1 MTAKTPNNPDRSS
14 SQETAPTDAV
24 SEPDATGAAPG
35 LSNDAAGERETEAE
49 GSLFDTLYYG
59 LSLPE
64 RTARSITALAGGLVH
79 ESAARLL
86 PAAFR
91 SSKSYTVFVQQ
102 ALDMAV
108 HDFGGVANDQADGA
122 EEPQTDEAFLARKAV
137 GGLLDV
143 AGVATLHL
151 SPMTVLAIF
160 SDVAY
165 GSGHYLQQ
173 LSAELKAQGVIDEQ
187 SAVDNVAGLLAALQK
202 ATDQATDTLDRPPIN
217 VEGLRQTIQ
226 QTRDA
231 IRDID
236 PSSVI
241 PQSEITR
248 LWSEMEAA
256 ATQSNVSI
264 LDVSATMTLFA
275 LNRVSLATRGALSTI
290 TVAGNLLDQHIL
302 THYTDALIEIRTV
315 GLYQTLRGAS
325 APYLEAV
332 WSNFAGDRT
341 TWTEDLLS
349 GRLVDKTLN
358 VVRGW
363 WSTKTG

>member
-1 MTAKTPNNPDRSS
+1 MAAKTPNDPEPSRPCNTNPAN
-14 SQETAPTDAV
+14 TADI
-24 SEPDATGAAPG
+24 S
-35 LSNDAAGERETEAE
+35 DAAFSASPSPAKVAAQGEAEAE
-49 GSLFDTLYYG
+49 GSLFDKLYYG

-64 RTARSITALAGGLVH
+64 RTARSITALAGGLIH

-91 SSKSYTVFVQQ
+91 SSKSYTIFVQQ

-108 HDFGGVANDQADGA
+108 HDFGGVTSDEANAA
-122 EEPQTDEAFLARKAV
+122 EAPQTEEAILARKAV
-137 GGLLDV
+137 GGMLDI

-160 SDVAY
+160 SDIAY
-165 GSGHYLQQ
+165 GSGHYLKQ

-202 ATDQATDTLDRPPIN
+202 ASDQATDTLDRPPIN
-217 VEGLRQTIQ
+217 IAGLKQTIE
-226 QTRDA
+226 QTRESV
-231 IRDID
+231 RGID
-236 PSSVI
+236 PSQLI

-248 LWSEMEAA
+248 LWSEMESA
-256 ATQSNVSI
+256 ATKADVSL

-275 LNRVSLATRGALSTI
+275 MNRLSLATRGALSTI
-290 TVAGNLLDQHIL
+290 TVAGNLLDQHIFN
-302 THYTDALIEIRTV
+302 HYADALTEIRTV

-325 APYLEAV
+325 EPYLEAV
-332 WSNFAGDRT
+332 WSNFGGDRA

-363 WSTKTG
+363 WSTKP